1 MITQSKIDSDF
12 YQIRSIC
19 QIDAKAYYL
28 IQPKGKT
35 TLNEMLNFT
44 NIKIIFTFS
53 KWAYNNKIKS
63 NTYQNK
69 FSLVTE
75 GET

>member
-19 QIDAKAYYL
+19 QIDAKAYSL
-28 IQPKGKT
+28 IQAKGNT

-44 NIKIIFTFS
+44 NVKIIFIFS